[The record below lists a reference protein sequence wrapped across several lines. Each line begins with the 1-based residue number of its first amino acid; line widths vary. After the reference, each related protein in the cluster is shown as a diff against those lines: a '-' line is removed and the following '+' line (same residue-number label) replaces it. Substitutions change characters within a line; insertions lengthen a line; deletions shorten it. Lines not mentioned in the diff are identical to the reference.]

1 MKRRLWP
8 CSKFHIPPS
17 TKVLLQESQIK
28 LKTYTGE
35 ALKIIGQA
43 LVKETYQD
51 QTTKLPLQILK
62 GSRPGLFRRN
72 WLQNIKLNWGPIK
85 KITCDL
91 DSILS
96 RHQSI
101 FKDELSTISG
111 IKTKFFVKPESK
123 LKFFKLC
130 QVPYALKEPLN
141 KN

>member
-1 MKRRLWP
+1 MWKNYGDYAIESGTPIWP
-8 CSKFHIPPS
+8 
-17 TKVLLQESQIK
+17 
-28 LKTYTGE
+28 TGND
-35 ALKIIGQA
+35 
-43 LVKETYQD
+43 VT
-51 QTTKLPLQILK
+51 
-62 GSRPGLFRRN
+62 SRENDLFRRN
-72 WLQNIKLNWGPIK
+72 WLQNIKLNWGSIK

-91 DSILS
+91 DSMLS

-111 IKTKFFVKPESK
+111 IKTKFFVKTESK